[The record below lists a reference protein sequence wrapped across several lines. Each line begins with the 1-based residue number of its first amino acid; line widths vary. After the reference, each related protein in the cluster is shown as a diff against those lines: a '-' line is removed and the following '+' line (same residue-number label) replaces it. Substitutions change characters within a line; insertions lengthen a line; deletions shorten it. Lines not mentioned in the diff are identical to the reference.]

1 MLTVTF
7 QFNTPAEAIDALNR
21 LTVQGANAISF
32 ADRPDVGAPPS
43 TPVPPLQ
50 PALSLDAALSAAQV
64 FGGAAVPVPP
74 PAPSTAAVV
83 PLPTAPVAPTPG
95 LPTPP
100 PAAVPSAPGPAA
112 TAAAPTAP
120 VAPTSP
126 AGGVEV
132 DADGLP
138 WDHRIHASGEGGKRP
153 KNADGRWRQKRG
165 LNDGAL
171 KKRVED
177 ELRAAM
183 AAPGAAVP
191 ATPAGQPSPASSAVV
206 PTPPPVAAPIAPSA
220 PPTPPAP
227 PAAPAADTFATLMA
241 RLGPPMTQGKITM
254 EAVCALMAPFGLNA
268 PAQLA
273 ARPDLVPMVA
283 SVIDAELARLG

>member
-7 QFNTPAEAIDALNR
+7 QFNTPAEAIDALSR
-21 LTVQGANAISF
+21 LTQQGAIAF
-32 ADRPDVGAPPS
+32 ADRPDVGAPLV
-43 TPVPPLQ
+43 VPP
-50 PALSLDAALSAAQV
+50 SAAQV
-64 FGGAAVPVPP
+64 FGGAGVPVPP

-83 PLPTAPVAPTPG
+83 PLPTAPVAPPPG

-100 PAAVPSAPGPAA
+100 PAAAPSVPSPAA

-120 VAPTSP
+120 VAPTNP

-138 WDHRIHASGEGGKRP
+138 WDPRIHASGEGGKRP
-153 KNADGRWRQKRG
+153 KNADGRWRQKRS
-165 LNDGAL
+165 LNDAAL

-183 AAPGAAVP
+183 AAPGAAVTAP
-191 ATPAGQPSPASSAVV
+191 PSSASSAGV
-206 PTPPPVAAPIAPSA
+206 PTPPPAAAPTAPSA
-220 PPTPPAP
+220 PPIPPAP
-227 PAAPAADTFATLMA
+227 PAVPAADTFATLMA
-241 RLGPPMTQGKITM
+241 RLGPPMAQGKITM
-254 EAVCALMAPFGLNA
+254 QAVCDLLAPFGLSA

-283 SVIDAELARLG
+283 PVIDSALAGLA

>member
-32 ADRPDVGAPPS
+32 ADRPDVGAPLV
-43 TPVPPLQ
+43 VPP
-50 PALSLDAALSAAQV
+50 SAAQV
-64 FGGAAVPVPP
+64 FGGAGVPLPP

-100 PAAVPSAPGPAA
+100 PAAVPSVPSPAA
-112 TAAAPTAP
+112 TVAAPTAP

-165 LNDGAL
+165 LNDAAL

-183 AAPGAAVP
+183 AAPGVAVP
-191 ATPAGQPSPASSAVV
+191 ATPAGQPSPASSVVV
-206 PTPPPVAAPIAPSA
+206 PTPPPVAALIAPSA

-227 PAAPAADTFATLMA
+227 PPTPAADTFATLMA

>member
-7 QFNTPAEAIDALNR
+7 QFATPAEAIDALSR
-21 LTVQGANAISF
+21 LTQQGAIAF
-32 ADRPDVGAPPS
+32 ADRPDVGAPLPPPAPS
-43 TPVPPLQ
+43 AV
-50 PALSLDAALSAAQV
+50 DAMAAFGNAAQTAAQV
-64 FGGAAVPVPP
+64 FGGAGVPVPP
-74 PAPSTAAVV
+74 PALSTAAVV
-83 PLPTAPVAPTPG
+83 PLPTAPVAPPPG

-100 PAAVPSAPGPAA
+100 PAAAPSAPNPAA
-112 TAAAPTAP
+112 TVVAPTAP
-120 VAPTSP
+120 AAPTNP

-138 WDHRIHASGEGGKRP
+138 WDARIHASGEGGKRP

-165 LNDGAL
+165 LNDAAL

-183 AAPGAAVP
+183 AAPGAAVTAP
-191 ATPAGQPSPASSAVV
+191 PSSASSAGV
-206 PTPPPVAAPIAPSA
+206 PTPPPAAAPTAPSA

-227 PAAPAADTFATLMA
+227 PAAPAGDTFATLMA
-241 RLGPPMTQGKITM
+241 RLGPPMAQGKITM
-254 EAVCALMAPFGLNA
+254 QAVCDLLAPFGLNA

-283 SVIDAELARLG
+283 PVIDAALAGLA

>member
-7 QFNTPAEAIDALNR
+7 QFATPAEAIDALSR
-21 LTVQGANAISF
+21 LTQQGAIAF
-32 ADRPDVGAPPS
+32 ADRPDVGAPLV
-43 TPVPPLQ
+43 VPP
-50 PALSLDAALSAAQV
+50 SAAQV
-64 FGGAAVPVPP
+64 FGGAGVPVPP

-83 PLPTAPVAPTPG
+83 PLPTAPVAPPPG

-100 PAAVPSAPGPAA
+100 AAAPSAPNPAA
-112 TAAAPTAP
+112 TGVAPTAP
-120 VAPTSP
+120 VAPTNP

-138 WDHRIHASGEGGKRP
+138 WDARIHASGEGGKRP

-165 LNDGAL
+165 LNDAAL

-177 ELRAAM
+177 ELRQAM
-183 AAPGAAVP
+183 AAPGAAVTAP
-191 ATPAGQPSPASSAVV
+191 PSFASSAVV
-206 PTPPPVAAPIAPSA
+206 PTPPPAAAPTAPSA

-227 PAAPAADTFATLMA
+227 PAAPAGDTFATLMA
-241 RLGPPMTQGKITM
+241 RLGPPMAQGKITM
-254 EAVCALMAPFGLNA
+254 QTVCDLLAPFGLNA

-283 SVIDAELARLG
+283 PVIDAALAGLA

>member
-1 MLTVTF
+1 MLTLTL

-21 LTVQGANAISF
+21 LTAQGANAISF
-32 ADRPDVGAPPS
+32 ADRPDVGAPLV
-43 TPVPPLQ
+43 VPP
-50 PALSLDAALSAAQV
+50 SAAQV
-64 FGGAAVPVPP
+64 FGGAGVPIPP
-74 PAPSTAAVV
+74 PAPSTAAVA

-100 PAAVPSAPGPAA
+100 PAAVPSAPNPAA
-112 TAAAPTAP
+112 TVAAPTAP

-191 ATPAGQPSPASSAVV
+191 ATPAGQPSPASSVVV
-206 PTPPPVAAPIAPSA
+206 PTPPPLDALIAPSA

>member
-7 QFNTPAEAIDALNR
+7 QFNTPAEAIDALSR
-21 LTVQGANAISF
+21 LTQQGAIAF
-32 ADRPDVGAPPS
+32 ADRPDVGAPLV
-43 TPVPPLQ
+43 VPP
-50 PALSLDAALSAAQV
+50 SAAQV
-64 FGGAAVPVPP
+64 FGGAGVPVPP

-83 PLPTAPVAPTPG
+83 PSPTAPVAPPPG

-100 PAAVPSAPGPAA
+100 PAAAPSVPSPAA

-120 VAPTSP
+120 VAPTNP

-138 WDHRIHASGEGGKRP
+138 WDPRIHASSDKGGKP

-165 LNDGAL
+165 LNDAAL

-177 ELRAAM
+177 ELRQAMNAPAA
-183 AAPGAAVP
+183 AAIAP
-191 ATPAGQPSPASSAVV
+191 PSPASSAGV
-206 PTPPPVAAPIAPSA
+206 PLPPPAAAPTAPSA

-241 RLGPPMTQGKITM
+241 RLGPPMAQGKITM
-254 EAVCALMAPFGLNA
+254 EAVCGLLAPFGLTA

-283 SVIDAELARLG
+283 PVIDAELARLA